1 MSEKYRTYRLADIDK
16 KLQIMRIHPLDVL
29 VTGVT
34 GAGKSTTLNA
44 FFQKEVASV
53 GNGTD
58 PKTMQ
63 ISSYLLNELCRLWDT
78 PGLGDGPE
86 KDRVHIDNIKRKLR
100 ATYGYDRKWGFIDL
114 VLVIIDG
121 SSRDLGTTYHLLER
135 AILPNI
141 DPRRVLIAVNQ
152 ADMAM
157 KGRHWN
163 YTFHQPDQELQR
175 FLEDKV
181 VSIQQRI
188 RESTG
193 LLVPKPI
200 YYSAVYDY
208 HIDKLYDLLI
218 DHIPVERRKL

>member
-1 MSEKYRTYRLADIDK
+1 MSEKYITYRFSDIYK
-16 KLQIMRIHPLDVL
+16 KLQMMRIHPLDVL

-34 GAGKSTTLNA
+34 GAGKSTTLNT
-44 FFQKEVASV
+44 FFQKEVAPV
-53 GNGTD
+53 GSGVD
-58 PKTMQ
+58 PKTME
-63 ISSYLLNELCRLWDT
+63 IKSYLLNQLCRLWDT

-86 KDRVHIDNIKRKLR
+86 KDRIHIDNIKKKLR
-100 ATYGYDRKWGFIDL
+100 ETYGCNGEWGFIDL

-121 SSRDLGTTYHLLER
+121 SNRDLGTTYHLLES

-141 DPRRVLIAVNQ
+141 DPSRVLIAVNQ

-157 KGRHWN
+157 KGHHWN
-163 YTFHQPDQELQR
+163 HTHHQPDQELQR
-175 FLEDKV
+175 FLEERV

-193 LLVPKPI
+193 LRVPKPI
-200 YYSAVYDY
+200 YYSAAYDY

-218 DHIPVERRKL
+218 DHIPAERRRL